1 MIKYFLIP
9 LIVLKVKNSDHFDK
23 KIKKW
28 KKRLKL
34 THLVLFNEQEA
45 DE

>member
-23 KIKKW
+23 KKLEMEKKAQIDSFSF
-28 KKRLKL
+28 
-34 THLVLFNEQEA
+34 V
-45 DE
+45 